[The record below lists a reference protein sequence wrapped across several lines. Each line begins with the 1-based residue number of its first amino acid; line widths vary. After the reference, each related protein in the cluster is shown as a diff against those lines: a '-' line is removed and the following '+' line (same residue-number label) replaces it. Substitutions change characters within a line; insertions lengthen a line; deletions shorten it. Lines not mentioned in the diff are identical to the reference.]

1 MKPRLLALVAG
12 ALFGVGL
19 CVSGMTRPDKVL
31 GFLDVFGAWD
41 ASLAFVM
48 GGAVTVYAVASRVV
62 LARRSTPI
70 VADAF
75 QLPTRKDVDARLL
88 VGAAL
93 FGVGWGLGGFC
104 PGPGLVSGASGSLP
118 AAVFV
123 VGMSLGLLAAQ
134 RFAGDAASSRG
145 TIDTSAAA
153 IASET
158 PPSTTAAS
166 RLSPPT

>member
-1 MKPRLLALVAG
+1 MAPRLFALLAG

-19 CVSGMTRPDKVL
+19 CLSGMCRPDKVI

-48 GGAVTVYAVASRVV
+48 GGAVTVYAVASRLV
-62 LARRSTPI
+62 ARRASPLLGG
-70 VADAF
+70 AF
-75 QLPTRKDVDARLL
+75 QLPTRTDLDARLL
-88 VGAAL
+88 VGAAV
-93 FGVGWGLGGFC
+93 FGLGWGLGGYC
-104 PGPGLVSGASGSLP
+104 PGPGLVSAASGSLP

-134 RFAGDAASSRG
+134 RFAGDAPSSRG
-145 TIDTSAAA
+145 TIETSAAA
-153 IASET
+153 TASEI
-158 PPSTTAAS
+158 PPRTTAAS